1 MERKI
6 QEKNKGK
13 KRKRSD
19 IKTRH
24 WTEEEKKDE

>member
-13 KRKRSD
+13 KGKISD
-19 IKTRH
+19 IKTQV
-24 WTEEEKKDE
+24 TGLKKKKDE